1 MKTFRLIGITIII
14 ILTSVTFTACKDGN
28 SNEPVNPTP
37 NETPTITIDPS
48 IITNGLVFAAEGN
61 EKSIT
66 FTTNTNWTL
75 NIAPTTSGSTWCT
88 ASATNGNKGEATV
101 RFTTTKN
108 DDYDDRSIAVTIK
121 AGTASKTFTITQKCK
136 EAILLTA
143 KKFEVNQIGGS
154 IDVEVKSNI
163 DYQMEISETAKSWI
177 TQTNTRALSTHN
189 YTFNIATNEEHDKR
203 EGEIFFKKGDYEE
216 TVTVYQSGGALVML
230 TKDEYT
236 VSDKGETITVEIKS
250 NIEYGVKMPQ
260 VDWIYDEASTRGASS
275 HTLKYIIS
283 PNESY
288 DSRSAQIVYYDKN
301 DETNADTLTITQMQK
316 DAIVIAKNEYII
328 GAKEETIEVEL
339 SSNIDYTISIADDG
353 KNWISRTENTRTM
366 TADKVNF
373 KIAEN
378 TFDNSR
384 TSYITFTSDN
394 GVSQKIKIFQQG
406 AGAVIHVEVAGTL
419 SRLINS
425 SSKDTITNLKII
437 GNLKSTDIEFLR
449 NMKKIQ
455 VLDLSE
461 VNIPKLGN
469 YAFESSNITSII
481 LPNGLTSIGE
491 GTFWHCTRLASIS
504 IPNSVTSIGYCA
516 FFENYKLIS
525 ITIPNSVTSIDDK
538 AFLFSTNLTA
548 IDVDKNNIKYSSID
562 GVLYDKDIST
572 LIKCP
577 EGKASII
584 IPSRVTSIA
593 DKAFHLCPK
602 LTSINVS
609 KDNTKYSSI
618 DDVLYDKNTSTL
630 IKCPEGKTTITIPSN
645 VTSIEDKAFVDSKI
659 SSIVI
664 PNSVTNIGNEAFKNS
679 SLTSIT
685 IPNSV
690 TNIGNRAFASTNFTS
705 VIIPNSVTSIKDGTF
720 SNCGNLTSITIPN
733 SVTSIGEEAFSTCR
747 HLNSIIIP
755 NSVTSIGS
763 LAFEWCS
770 SLKSIVISNSVQ
782 KIGEYAFWGCS
793 SLTSVTIPNGVI
805 SIENGVFSSCA
816 NLSSITIPNS
826 VTSIGDYVFWGC
838 INLKEIHL
846 KHESPQNINP
856 SIFED
861 ITVGQ
866 CILYVPRGCKN
877 TYSNVFG
884 WTWFQDIIEE

>member
-37 NETPTITIDPS
+37 NETPTITIDSS

-154 IDVEVKSNI
+154 IDVEVNSNI

-216 TVTVYQSGGALVML
+216 IVTVYQSGGALVML

-236 VSDKGETITVEIKS
+236 VSDKGEAITVEIKS

-328 GAKEETIEVEL
+328 GAKEGTIEVEL

-353 KNWISRTENTRTM
+353 KNWISRTENTRAM

-406 AGAVIHVEVAGTL
+406 AGSIYVATAGTL
-419 SRLINS
+419 SKLIDS
-425 SSKDTITNLKII
+425 SIKDNITKLRIT
-437 GNLKSTDIEFLR
+437 GNLNSADIKFIR
-449 NMKKIQ
+449 NMKSIQ
-455 VLDLSE
+455 ILDLYG
-461 VNIPKLGN
+461 VNMTSIGKR
-469 YAFESSNITSII
+469 AFCECSSITSII
-481 LPNGLTSIGE
+481 
-491 GTFWHCTRLASIS
+491 
-504 IPNSVTSIGYCA
+504 
-516 FFENYKLIS
+516 
-525 ITIPNSVTSIDDK
+525 
-538 AFLFSTNLTA
+538 
-548 IDVDKNNIKYSSID
+548 
-562 GVLYDKDIST
+562 
-572 LIKCP
+572 
-577 EGKASII
+577 
-584 IPSRVTSIA
+584 
-593 DKAFHLCPK
+593 
-602 LTSINVS
+602 
-609 KDNTKYSSI
+609 
-618 DDVLYDKNTSTL
+618 
-630 IKCPEGKTTITIPSN
+630 
-645 VTSIEDKAFVDSKI
+645 
-659 SSIVI
+659 
-664 PNSVTNIGNEAFKNS
+664 
-679 SLTSIT
+679 
-685 IPNSV
+685 
-690 TNIGNRAFASTNFTS
+690 
-705 VIIPNSVTSIKDGTF
+705 
-720 SNCGNLTSITIPN
+720 IPN
-733 SVTSIGEEAFSTCR
+733 SVTSIGEEAFSKCSNLTSITIGDNVISIEANAFFLCR
-747 HLNSIIIP
+747 KLTSVSIGNGVTKIPEHAFEHCSDLTSVTLGNNVTAIEEAAFYFCSSLTSITIPNSVKRIGYKAFYNCSNLSSIIIGNSVTSIEDYAYSECSSLTSISIP
-755 NSVTSIGS
+755 NSVTNIGICAFDGCSNLEFVSIGNG
-763 LAFEWCS
+763 
-770 SLKSIVISNSVQ
+770 VNR
-782 KIGEYAFWGCS
+782 IGVYAFFNCESLTSFNVDNGNSNFS
-793 SLTSVTIPNGVI
+793 STDGVLYNKDKTKLIQCPRSKTSITISDSVASIGKSAFSSCTNLTSVTFPNNVKEIGEYSFYNCLSLTSIEIPNSVTYI
-805 SIENGVFSSCA
+805 ARSTFSNC
-816 NLSSITIPNS
+816 SSLNSVTIPNS
-826 VTSIGDYVFWGC
+826 VTSIDEHAFLDCSSLISINIPNSVTDIYESAFSGCLSLTSITIPCSVHIKKNDVFKSC
-838 INLKEIHL
+838 PNIREIHI
-846 KHESPQNINP
+846 KDGYSWSFNTNIFNDVNK
-856 SIFED
+856 EM
-861 ITVGQ
+861 
-866 CILYVPRGCKN
+866 CILYVQKGYKDI
-877 TYSNVFG
+877 YSAESRWSDFK
-884 WTWFQDIIEE
+884 DIIEE